1 MLDAPS
7 PGVASKFL
15 HGAALIGARWIAP
28 EEAAC
33 RIAVEDPATLR
44 PIAAVPD
51 LGADAARAAI
61 DAAEAAA
68 TDWAARTGRDRARM
82 LRRWHDAMLAE
93 AEPLARLLTAEQ
105 GKPLAEAR
113 AEIAYA
119 ASFVEWFAEEAPR
132 IEGEVLAPPS
142 VGQRLLVI
150 RRPVGIVAAVTPWN
164 FPAAMVTRK
173 LAPALAA
180 GCTVVLKPSEL
191 TPLTAL
197 ALARLALEAG
207 IPPGVL
213 NVVTGAPA
221 PIGAVLL
228 GDPRVRKLSF
238 TGSTAVGKRLA
249 AEAAGT
255 VKRVSLELGGNAPLI
270 VFADADLDQAV
281 DGAMASKFR
290 NTGQTCV
297 CANRILVEESVHDAF
312 VERLAARIA
321 ALRVGHGLASETD
334 QGPLINDAAV
344 AKVCDHLEDALRHGA
359 RLALGGR
366 PHRLGGRFWEPTLL
380 LDATPAMRLATEET
394 FGPVA
399 PVFRFRG
406 EEQAI
411 ALANATASGLA
422 AYAFTRDLDRSFRL
436 LERLAV
442 GMVGMNSG
450 VISTAVAPFG
460 GVKESGF
467 GREGSRH
474 GIQEYLDMR
483 FALFG

>member
-1 MLDAPS
+1 
-7 PGVASKFL
+7 
-15 HGAALIGARWIAP
+15 
-28 EEAAC
+28 
-33 RIAVEDPATLR
+33 
-44 PIAAVPD
+44 
-51 LGADAARAAI
+51 
-61 DAAEAAA
+61 
-68 TDWAARTGRDRARM
+68 
-82 LRRWHDAMLAE
+82 
-93 AEPLARLLTAEQ
+93 
-105 GKPLAEAR
+105 
-113 AEIAYA
+113 
-119 ASFVEWFAEEAPR
+119 
-132 IEGEVLAPPS
+132 
-142 VGQRLLVI
+142 
-150 RRPVGIVAAVTPWN
+150 
-164 FPAAMVTRK
+164 
-173 LAPALAA
+173 
-180 GCTVVLKPSEL
+180 
-191 TPLTAL
+191 
-197 ALARLALEAG
+197 
-207 IPPGVL
+207 VL

-344 AKVCDHLEDALRHGA
+344 AKVCDHVEDAVRHGA